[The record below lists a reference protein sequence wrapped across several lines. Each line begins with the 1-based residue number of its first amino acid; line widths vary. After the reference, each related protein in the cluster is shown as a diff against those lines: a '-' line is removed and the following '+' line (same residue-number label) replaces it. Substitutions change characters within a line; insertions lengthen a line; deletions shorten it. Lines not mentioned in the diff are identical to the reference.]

1 MKEITVK
8 LQNKNQSLLTT
19 LEIENRII
27 LDKNAIAEEFIT
39 FFANIAPNLANKIPQ
54 VSKTFDQFFFPVDTQ
69 IDCHDLTLK

>member
-19 LEIENRII
+19 REIENRII

-69 IDCHDLTLK
+69 IDYHDLTLK

>member
-54 VSKTFDQFFFPVDTQ
+54 VSKTFDQFFFTVDTQ